1 MLPEKYYMK
10 TFPWRYFS
18 RKVFLADFL
27 HPSATHPLQLLE
39 EFPEEADGEYFQ
51 KNTLDNPGN
60 TFVIQVLLGGE
71 TSTSSTSGTH
81 PLQPLEVF
89 PEETDGVVRPG
100 DAELDNALLQD
111 LLDVCNTNLT

>member
-1 MLPEKYYMK
+1 M
-10 TFPWRYFS
+10 
-18 RKVFLADFL
+18 
-27 HPSATHPLQLLE
+27 
-39 EFPEEADGEYFQ
+39 
-51 KNTLDNPGN
+51 
-60 TFVIQVLLGGE
+60 IQVLLGGD

-89 PEETDGVVRPG
+89 PEETDGVVWPG